1 MQDSRA
7 AIPETCWHEVPLP
20 ERYDYGILES
30 VKQIGICGG
39 QRMLCVIA
47 KLNAEATEKLM
58 SIRTAALSDAALKP
72 LHGHITIASYTGN
85 HEAQFV
91 RFCKSLL
98 ERTSAFVVRYEK
110 IEVLDASSIIVAS
123 PENSGA
129 LEVLHRRIAEEYNDS
144 LNPWT
149 QADRWYPHTT
159 LLYEPNLDLHRICG
173 EISGH
178 FTPFSAQI
186 SRIEFS
192 RVLESG
198 YEIIDCVELTE

>member
-1 MQDSRA
+1 
-7 AIPETCWHEVPLP
+7 
-20 ERYDYGILES
+20 
-30 VKQIGICGG
+30 
-39 QRMLCVIA
+39 MLCVIA
-47 KLNAEATEKLM
+47 KLNEEATEKLM

-72 LHGHITIASYTGN
+72 LHGHITIAAYTGDRQ
-85 HEAQFV
+85 AQFV

-98 ERTSAFVVRYEK
+98 EGTSSFAVRYEK

-144 LNPWT
+144 LNRWT

-159 LLYEPNLDLHRICG
+159 LLYEPNLDLHRICRKM
-173 EISGH
+173 EAY
-178 FTPFSAQI
+178 FLPFSAQI

-198 YEIIDCVELTE
+198 YEIIDRVELTE

>member
-1 MQDSRA
+1 
-7 AIPETCWHEVPLP
+7 
-20 ERYDYGILES
+20 
-30 VKQIGICGG
+30 
-39 QRMLCVIA
+39 MLCVIA
-47 KLNAEATEKLM
+47 KLNEEATEKLM
-58 SIRTAALSDAALKP
+58 SIRTAALLDAGLKP
-72 LHGHITIASYTGN
+72 LHGHITIAAYTGDRQ
-85 HEAQFV
+85 AQFV

-98 ERTSAFVVRYEK
+98 QGTSAFAVRYEK

-123 PENSGA
+123 PEKSGA

-159 LLYEPNLDLHRICG
+159 LLYEPNLDLHRICRKM
-173 EISGH
+173 EAY
-178 FTPFSAQI
+178 FLPFSAQI

-198 YEIIDCVELTE
+198 YEIIDRVELTE

>member
-1 MQDSRA
+1 
-7 AIPETCWHEVPLP
+7 
-20 ERYDYGILES
+20 
-30 VKQIGICGG
+30 
-39 QRMLCVIA
+39 MLCVIA
-47 KLNAEATEKLM
+47 KLNEEATEKLM
-58 SIRTAALSDAALKP
+58 SIRTAARSDAALKP
-72 LHGHITIASYTGN
+72 LHGHITIAAYTGDRQ
-85 HEAQFV
+85 AQFV

-98 ERTSAFVVRYEK
+98 EGTSAFAVRYEK

-129 LEVLHRRIAEEYNDS
+129 LEVLHRRIAEAYNDS

-159 LLYEPNLDLHRICG
+159 LLYDPNLDLHWICG
-173 EISGH
+173 EMSGH

-198 YEIIDCVELTE
+198 YEIIDRVELTE

>member
-1 MQDSRA
+1 
-7 AIPETCWHEVPLP
+7 
-20 ERYDYGILES
+20 
-30 VKQIGICGG
+30 
-39 QRMLCVIA
+39 MLCVIA
-47 KLNAEATEKLM
+47 KLNEEATEKLM

-91 RFCKSLL
+91 RFCKSQIAGI
-98 ERTSAFVVRYEK
+98 SPFSVRYER
-110 IEVLDASSIIVAS
+110 IEVLEDTSIIVAS
-123 PENSGA
+123 PEKSGA
-129 LEVLHRRIAEEYNDS
+129 LEVLHRRIAEAYNDS

-173 EISGH
+173 EMSGH

-198 YEIIDCVELTE
+198 YEIIDRVELTE

>member
-1 MQDSRA
+1 
-7 AIPETCWHEVPLP
+7 
-20 ERYDYGILES
+20 
-30 VKQIGICGG
+30 
-39 QRMLCVIA
+39 MLCVIA
-47 KLNAEATEKLM
+47 KLNEEGTEKLM
-58 SIRTAALSDAALKP
+58 SNRAAALPGAALKP

-98 ERTSAFVVRYEK
+98 EGTSSFAVRYKK

-123 PENSGA
+123 PEKSGA
-129 LEVLHRRIAEEYNDS
+129 LEALHRRIAEEYNDS

-198 YEIIDCVELTE
+198 YEIIDHVELIE

>member
-1 MQDSRA
+1 
-7 AIPETCWHEVPLP
+7 
-20 ERYDYGILES
+20 
-30 VKQIGICGG
+30 
-39 QRMLCVIA
+39 MLCVIA
-47 KLNAEATEKLM
+47 KLNEEATEKLM

-72 LHGHITIASYTGN
+72 LHGHITIAAYTGN

-91 RFCKSLL
+91 QFCKSQIAGI
-98 ERTSAFVVRYEK
+98 SPFPVRYER
-110 IEVLDASSIIVAS
+110 IEVLEDTSIIVAS
-123 PENSGA
+123 PEKSGA
-129 LEVLHRRIAEEYNDS
+129 LEALHRRIAEEYNDS

-159 LLYEPNLDLHRICG
+159 LLYEPNLDLHRICD

-198 YEIIDCVELTE
+198 YEIIDRVELTE

>member
-1 MQDSRA
+1 
-7 AIPETCWHEVPLP
+7 
-20 ERYDYGILES
+20 
-30 VKQIGICGG
+30 
-39 QRMLCVIA
+39 MLCVIA

-85 HEAQFV
+85 HKAQFV

-98 ERTSAFVVRYEK
+98 EGTSSFAVRYEK

-123 PENSGA
+123 PEKSGT
-129 LEVLHRRIAEEYNDS
+129 LEDLHRRIAEAYNDS

-149 QADRWYPHTT
+149 QTDRWYPHTT
-159 LLYEPNLDLHRICG
+159 LLYDPNLDLHRICG

-198 YEIIDCVELTE
+198 YEIIDRVELTE

>member
-1 MQDSRA
+1 
-7 AIPETCWHEVPLP
+7 
-20 ERYDYGILES
+20 
-30 VKQIGICGG
+30 
-39 QRMLCVIA
+39 MLCVIA
-47 KLNAEATEKLM
+47 KLNEEATEKLM

-98 ERTSAFVVRYEK
+98 EGTSAFAVRYEK

-123 PENSGA
+123 PEKSGA

-144 LNPWT
+144 LNRWT

-159 LLYEPNLDLHRICG
+159 LLYEPNLDLHRVCG
-173 EISGH
+173 EMSGH

-198 YEIIDCVELTE
+198 YEIIDRVELTE

>member
-1 MQDSRA
+1 
-7 AIPETCWHEVPLP
+7 
-20 ERYDYGILES
+20 
-30 VKQIGICGG
+30 
-39 QRMLCVIA
+39 MLCVIA

-58 SIRTAALSDAALKP
+58 SIRTAARSDAALKP

-91 RFCKSLL
+91 RFCKSQIAGI
-98 ERTSAFVVRYEK
+98 SSFPVRYER
-110 IEVLDASSIIVAS
+110 IEVLEASSILVAS
-123 PENSGA
+123 PEKSGT

-159 LLYEPNLDLHRICG
+159 LLYEPNLDLHRICRKM
-173 EISGH
+173 EAY
-178 FTPFSAQI
+178 FLPFSAQI

-198 YEIIDCVELTE
+198 YEIIDRVELTE